1 MRFSAV
7 IFDFDGTLCD
17 TGPGIMNSAAYALEA
32 YGFEVPRE
40 PGALRCFI
48 GPPLLV
54 TFQEQFGA
62 DAATAQALVQK
73 YRERYNGAILN
84 ESMLYRGIV
93 TLLENLKAAG
103 IRIGI
108 ASSKPKR
115 YIDQLLAH
123 FTIDKFFDAVCG
135 VDFKTDCESKASII
149 ARCLQEL
156 GAAPETALMVGD
168 KSYDINGGKANGLK
182 TVGVN
187 WGYGSKFEFIEAG
200 ADFQAEKPMDIEAI
214 ALGFFEQ
221 TEEYGGIYNGRILTL
236 HCDTVTMV
244 DGAEEKREVIDH
256 PGGVAVAG
264 LTENNELLLVRQF
277 RYPYKEILLEIPAGK
292 LEKGEDPF
300 EAAKRELEE
309 ECGLTADKYT
319 SLGEFYPT
327 VGYDTEIIYT
337 WVATGLHETRMHL
350 DADVFLTPDRVPLT
364 QAYEMV
370 MRGEIKDGKTIAGVL
385 KLKALLDEGKL

>member
-123 FTIDKFFDAVCG
+123 YTIDKFFDAVCG
-135 VDFKTDCESKASII
+135 VDFNADCESKASII

-156 GAAPETALMVGD
+156 GVTPEKALMVGD

-221 TEEYGGIYNGRILTL
+221 TEEYGGIYNGRIL
-236 HCDTVTMV
+236 
-244 DGAEEKREVIDH
+244 
-256 PGGVAVAG
+256 
-264 LTENNELLLVRQF
+264 
-277 RYPYKEILLEIPAGK
+277 LEIPAGK

-300 EAAKRELEE
+300 EAGKREFKE
-309 ECGLTADKYT
+309 ECGATADSYF
-319 SLGEFYPT
+319 SLGEVYPSP
-327 VGYDTEIIYT
+327 GYCGEIIHLYG
-337 WVATGLHETRMHL
+337 AAGLHFGQQHL
-350 DADVFLTPDRVPLT
+350 DEGEYLDVVRMPLDEAVRRVMT
-364 QAYEMV
+364 
-370 MRGEIKDGKTIAGVL
+370 GEIKDAKTAIAIL
-385 KLKALLDEGKL
+385 KLKERINP